1 MAEKGVI
8 AIPHS
13 LVAGADLSAAQYAPV
28 AIDANG
34 EVVLANVPG
43 DNYIGVTEGKH
54 KLDDHCTLTF
64 HGVTKGRV
72 GGAVTPGQYLTVQS
86 GWFIGGNKGTF
97 NNSLWT
103 NQGSLTKL
111 VAQSLV
117 TVASGGVATIHAF
130 PHPTMVASA

>member
-1 MAEKGVI
+1 MAEKGII
-8 AIPHS
+8 ALSHA

-28 AIDANG
+28 AIDTNG

-64 HGVTKGRV
+64 HGVTKGRC
-72 GGAVTPGQYLTVQS
+72 GNAITAGDYLAVQS
-86 GWFIGGNKGTF
+86 AFFVKGNKGTF
-97 NNSLWT
+97 NASLWT

-117 TVASGGVATIHAF
+117 TVASGGIATIHAF